1 MYEGTGVQRLSGR
14 VQHYAWGSRGAIPRI
29 LGAAPDGQPWAEY
42 WLGAH
47 SSAPSQLDDGEL
59 LDAHLAAHPREIGQD
74 VDTAPQDADAAT
86 QAATL
91 PGGRLPYLMKIL
103 SAAHS
108 LSLQA
113 HPSRAQAQA
122 GFAAE
127 NAAGV
132 PLDAPQRL
140 FRDDW
145 PKPEMIVALTDF
157 EALSGFR
164 DPAESLALIDSL
176 APTGELEQILEPLR
190 TGPAAAGIE
199 AVLRACLSGSQVIR
213 NAVADL
219 VASAR
224 RVRDDGLLGRLAI
237 TAAELDD
244 DHQGDPSILAAL
256 LMNRVVLHPGEQ
268 IHQPAGTIHAYLRG
282 TGIEIMANSDNVMRG
297 GLTGKHI
304 DVDALL
310 RIADLEPGPVTP
322 AGPREVSP
330 GVGVYDTPY
339 PEFRLW
345 RITPQAEVELP
356 ASGDGRILLVI
367 DGELA
372 CGDWAGTATVGP
384 GQSLWLPAGDLV
396 RAHADAPGAL
406 AFLAGPGASVASP

>member
-1 MYEGTGVQRLSGR
+1 MQRLTGR

-47 SSAPSQLDDGEL
+47 ASAPSQLEDGEL
-59 LDAHLAAHPREIGQD
+59 LDAHLAGHPQEIGQD
-74 VDTAPQDADAAT
+74 ADSPAQAPA
-86 QAATL
+86 L

-164 DPAESLALIDSL
+164 DPAESLALIDAL
-176 APTGELEQILEPLR
+176 GPTDKLQEVLQPLR
-190 TGPAAAGIE
+190 QGPAADGIG
-199 AVLRACLSGSQVIR
+199 AVLRACLSGSQVVR
-213 NAVADL
+213 NGVADL

-224 RVRDDGLLGRLAI
+224 QVGDDGPLGRLAA
-237 TAAELDD
+237 TAAQLDD
-244 DHQGDPSILAAL
+244 DHPGDPSILAAL
-256 LMNRVVLHPGEQ
+256 LMNRVALAPGQQ

-297 GLTGKHI
+297 GLTGKHV

-310 RIADLEPGPVTP
+310 GIADLEPGPATP
-322 AGPREVSP
+322 AGPVEVSP
-330 GVGVYDTPY
+330 GLGVYDTPF

-345 RITPQAEVELP
+345 RVTPRAEVELP
-356 ASGDGRILLVI
+356 ASGAGRILLVV

-372 CGDWAGTATVGP
+372 CGDWADTTTVGR

-396 RAHADAPGAL
+396 RARAEAPGAL
-406 AFLAGPGASVASP
+406 AFLAGPGV